1 MAYECCDLRAIEQ
14 NSRSELRFL
23 LESFRYL
30 FENPNMATPIEKS
43 DNEDDMNDEHE
54 HGQARRRSSQG
65 RERDRTDTSLYC
77 NEQTHFRQSMYTLSS
92 AFSAALASECIA
104 HKAALELTLFL
115 ILQGQLQ
122 GLGDIYR
129 FIVMEENRH
138 VELEEG
144 ATPIPAIFH
153 IDVLLTSIAT
163 QLLANGY
170 LSVVVALQKEIRWE
184 WVQNEFP
191 AMEPVD
197 NFCSA
202 ITRLRVMT
210 NMKQQIPEE
219 AFMDVTMMS
228 DSRRQCMYFIRKTVL
243 MNRSRAADFQRI
255 EVSLWI

>member
-1 MAYECCDLRAIEQ
+1 MMAYECCDIKAIEQ
-14 NSRSELRFL
+14 NSRSELHFL

-30 FENPNMATPIEKS
+30 FENPNTATPIEKS
-43 DNEDDMNDEHE
+43 DSEDDVNHDHE
-54 HGQARRRSSQG
+54 RRGGSQRRRRRST
-65 RERDRTDTSLYC
+65 ETSLYC
-77 NEQTHFRQSMYTLSS
+77 NEHTHFRQSMYTLSP
-92 AFSAALASECIA
+92 AFSSALSTECVA

-184 WVQNEFP
+184 WVKNVFP
-191 AMEPVD
+191 AIEPVD

-202 ITRLRVMT
+202 ITRFRMMT

-228 DSRRQCMYFIRKTVL
+228 DIRRQCRCFIKAKRILT
-243 MNRSRAADFQRI
+243 NRFRTANFQ
-255 EVSLWI
+255 